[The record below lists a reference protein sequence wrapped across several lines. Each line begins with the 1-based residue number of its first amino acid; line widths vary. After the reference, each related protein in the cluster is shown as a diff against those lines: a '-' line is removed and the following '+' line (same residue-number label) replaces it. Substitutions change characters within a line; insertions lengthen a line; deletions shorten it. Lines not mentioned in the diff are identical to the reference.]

1 MAEGE
6 SPQVVTMA
14 IIKCN
19 LYAGMNYLFNLKIQ
33 PTHVC
38 LYYRIAGKLG
48 EWTLFE
54 HLAKESLAN

>member
-19 LYAGMNYLFNLKIQ
+19 LYVGMNYLFNLKFNLL
-33 PTHVC
+33 TC
-38 LYYRIAGKLG
+38 AYYLIAGKLG
-48 EWTLFE
+48 ELTLFE